1 MKASVLA
8 AALVGLMS
16 AVPVTAQVAGSTNL
30 GVTTEELKT
39 VYTGWSVKEQILDKA
54 VYNDAG
60 EKIGTIEDLIIA
72 PDQKLSYAI
81 VGVGGFLGLGRH
93 DVALPVGQLKNPNGK
108 LVVTGA
114 TKDALKAMPEFE
126 WAKRK

>member
-1 MKASVLA
+1 MKTSMLT
-8 AALVGLMS
+8 AALVSLLVAG
-16 AVPVTAQVAGSTNL
+16 PVAAQVAGSATL
-30 GVTTEELKT
+30 GVAAEELQT
-39 VYTGWSVKEQILDKA
+39 VYTGWSAKKQILGEA

-72 PDQKLSYAI
+72 PDYKASYAI

-93 DVALPVGQLKNPNGK
+93 DVAIPVSQLKKSNGK
-108 LVVTGA
+108 LVLAGA
-114 TKDALKAMPEFE
+114 TKEALKAMPEFE

>member
-1 MKASVLA
+1 MKTAVLT
-8 AALVGLMS
+8 AALVGWLVAGS
-16 AVPVTAQVAGSTNL
+16 VAAQVAGSTTL
-30 GVTTEELKT
+30 GVAAEELQT
-39 VYTGWSVKEQILDKA
+39 VYTGWSAKKQILGEA
-54 VYNDAG
+54 VYNDTG
-60 EKIGTIEDLIIA
+60 EKIGSIEDLILT
-72 PDQKLSYAI
+72 PDAKVSYAI

-93 DVALPVGQLKNPNGK
+93 DVAIPVGQLKNPNGK